1 MIEMDYETTLQ
12 GVRQWPLP
20 VRVNFMQDMLSMIS
34 SEVTLPRQKR
44 DTYSQA
50 LGLAASDDIIWTDEM
65 VDLVIQEERVK
76 KYGLGE

>member
-12 GVRQWPLP
+12 GVRQWSLP
-20 VRVNFMQDMLSMIS
+20 MRVNFMQDMLSMIS

-65 VDLVIQEERVK
+65 VDLVIQEERMK